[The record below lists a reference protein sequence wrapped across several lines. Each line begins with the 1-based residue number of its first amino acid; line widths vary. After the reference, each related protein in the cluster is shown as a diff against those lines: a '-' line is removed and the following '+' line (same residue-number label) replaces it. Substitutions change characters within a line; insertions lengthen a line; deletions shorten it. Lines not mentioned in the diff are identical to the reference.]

1 MSIRDNSG
9 HADLAVLVCAYLAEK
24 DTRTAA
30 VSDVY
35 RIAATPGESF
45 ALPGVVKEVDRLGL
59 ITAHK
64 KSGKQ
69 VLTLERTL
77 DECRAVI
84 AEVGPIEPEMNLI
97 NQAKEIRKLYL
108 SLTEVGFT
116 DEQAT
121 RLLVALISTHQF
133 SHIGDVH
140 T

>member
-84 AEVGPIEPEMNLI
+84 AEVGPIAPDMTQLND
-97 NQAKEIRKLYL
+97 AKELRKAFLAFV
-108 SLTEVGFT
+108 EAGFT
-116 DEQAT
+116 DEHAI
-121 RLLVALISTHQF
+121 RLLVALIGTQQF

-140 T
+140 P